1 MKIKWNEKYT
11 TISAYVV
18 IVFVICYGIYKI
30 TDNVT
35 VDQEIYSII
44 ISALVPFFIA
54 ILISYFL
61 YPFVDLIEDKL
72 FYGIKKPTPKR
83 YLSIFFSYL
92 TVVGLSILLLSFIV
106 PQILQSIR
114 DVTRLIQQLNS
125 YVPEIEKM
133 MRSQNV
139 QLFNTS
145 IYLDLSLFN
154 RYLQENLNI
163 KETLNS
169 LSDVLS
175 GVVPALISMLSK
187 LASGFLNVVL
197 GFIVAIYI
205 LANKENFV
213 LSAKR
218 SVKAIFSKKGAEN
231 ILRVMTDSHTIFN
244 GFIIG
249 SLIDALIISCLTFV
263 LMLIFRIDYALL
275 ISIIVGITNLIP
287 YFGPFIGGGIG
298 FALLIF
304 VNPMKALTFA
314 ILILVIQQFDGNV
327 LKPKI
332 FGRSVGLGP
341 IWVIFSIFLFGKL
354 FGFVGMFLGV
364 PIFTIFK
371 NIVDRQLLKQYDKKY
386 PDIPEDEAILSQS
399 NALPYDLHNREK
411 INLKFKINRWPRK
424 KK

>member
-11 TISAYVV
+11 SISAYVV
-18 IVFVICYGIYKI
+18 IVFSICYGIYKI
-30 TDNVT
+30 TDNIT
-35 VDQEIYSII
+35 VNQTIYSTI

-54 ILISYFL
+54 FMISYFL
-61 YPFVDLIEDKL
+61 YPLVDLFEEKL
-72 FYGIKKPTPKR
+72 FLKLKNQKYKR
-83 YLSIFFSYL
+83 FLSILCSYL
-92 TVVGLSILLLSFIV
+92 LVAGLSVLLLSFII

-114 DVTRLIQQLNS
+114 DVTRLIQQLNN

-133 MRSQNV
+133 LQSQNV
-139 QLFNTS
+139 RLFNTS

-154 RYLQENLNI
+154 RYLRDNINI

-169 LSDVLS
+169 ISDVIS
-175 GVVPALISMLSK
+175 GVIPTLISLLSRF
-187 LASGFLNVVL
+187 ASGFLNVVL
-197 GFIVAIYI
+197 GFIVAVYI
-205 LANKENFV
+205 LYSKEAFAQ
-213 LSAKR
+213 SAKR
-218 SVKAIFSKKGAEN
+218 FVRSLFSKKGADE
-231 ILRVMTDSHTIFN
+231 ILQLMTESHTIFN

-249 SLIDALIISCLTFV
+249 SLIDALIITILTFI
-263 LMLIFRIDYALL
+263 LMLIFKIDYALL

-287 YFGPFIGGGIG
+287 YFGPIIGGAIG

-304 VNPMKALTFA
+304 VNPVKALTFA
-314 ILILVIQQFDGNV
+314 VLILFIQQFDGNF

-332 FGRSVGLGP
+332 FGQSVGLGP

-371 NIVDRQLLKQYDKKY
+371 NMIDRHLRRQYEKKY
-386 PDIPEDEAILSQS
+386 PNGMDGEDVSPLPDI
-399 NALPYDLHNREK
+399 LPYDIHNREK
-411 INLKFKINRWPRK
+411 LNFKFKIRHWPRK